1 MFGKFGRKGY
11 QVFKKTKR
19 WVAYGGKVVEDC
31 SYFIQEWT
39 GWRWKPYK
47 ISGNFYPYYGNIKW
61 FTNYAEAKSVAEDLA
76 ATARAKREYRRS
88 LGLFQEPVEE
98 MIWV

>member
-1 MFGKFGRKGY
+1 MKLGKRGY

-19 WVAYGGKVVEDC
+19 WVAYGGKVVEDY

-39 GWRWKPYK
+39 GWKWKPYK
-47 ISGNFYPYYGNIKW
+47 TSETYYSLVKHFPSYP
-61 FTNYAEAKSVAEDLA
+61 EARSVAEDLA
-76 ATARAKREYRRS
+76 ATARAKRENRRS
-88 LGLFQEPVEE
+88 LGTFQEPVEE

>member
-1 MFGKFGRKGY
+1 MFGKFGKRGY

-19 WVAYGGKVVEDC
+19 WVAFGGNVIEDC

-39 GWRWKPYK
+39 GWKWKPYK
-47 ISGNFYPYYGNIKW
+47 TPDRALPYYNSTKW
-61 FTNYAEAKSVAEDLA
+61 FTNYVEAKAVAEDLA
-76 ATARAKREYRRS
+76 ATARAERENRRS
-88 LGLFQEPVEE
+88 LGYFQEPVEE